1 MKLRTQMLAIAA
13 SAALICTPAMAQQA
27 NPQGQQ
33 GTPPNQGMQNA
44 PADQSN
50 LPQQEFSQEELERFN
65 EARVAVEEVRDE
77 YASKL
82 QGIQDAGEA
91 RELQAEASEKM
102 TEEVRDAGLEVDT
115 YNAIAMAMRT
125 NPELR
130 QKLMELDS

>member
-1 MKLRTQMLAIAA
+1 MKLRTQLFAIAA
-13 SAALICTPAMAQQA
+13 SAALIGTPAIAQQG
-27 NPQGQQ
+27 GQQ
-33 GTPPNQGMQNA
+33 GTPPGQGMQNA

-50 LPQQEFSQEELERFN
+50 MPQQEFTKEELERFN
-65 EARVAVEEVRDE
+65 EARIAVEEVRDE

-125 NPELR
+125 DPELR
-130 QKLMELDS
+130 QRLMDLGS